1 MGRKNRREWG
11 KEVEIGKMRRWVRGI
26 AVAEGEDELPK
37 EASGKRSRRCTMSES
52 AWFPVQEQCGKGA
65 QAVNGHSANS
75 IILLV
80 AKFKTQQ
87 LWDCECYIQG
97 LIFILSLWG
106 RTFAY
111 KSVYRSVYKTINDSK
126 PGLKVTEQ
134 WPRACARE
142 FESDSSWQLFKFPR
156 EHWLSA
162 LYWRPG
168 HVRTHTRPLRAGRDS
183 QQSGRKVQNWGATV
197 SESGLVKWVKQSQSR
212 GFLLSWPWSLP
223 MPNGTFGMFALTAQ
237 SRARCPVIGAP
248 ALASD
253 RRFSWPLLSERTQ
266 RSRRACHPSVFPG
279 SERTSWP

>member
-11 KEVEIGKMRRWVRGI
+11 KEVEIGKMRGWVRGI
-26 AVAEGEDELPK
+26 AVAEGEGELPK
-37 EASGKRSRRCTMSES
+37 EASRKRSRRCTMSES

-65 QAVNGHSANS
+65 QAVDGHSANS

-111 KSVYRSVYKTINDSK
+111 KSVYRSVYKTINHSK

-183 QQSGRKVQNWGATV
+183 QQSWRKVQNWGATV
-197 SESGLVKWVKQSQSR
+197 SESGLVNV
-212 GFLLSWPWSLP
+212 
-223 MPNGTFGMFALTAQ
+223 
-237 SRARCPVIGAP
+237 
-248 ALASD
+248 
-253 RRFSWPLLSERTQ
+253 SEAEPEPRL
-266 RSRRACHPSVFPG
+266 PSVVALKPADAKWHVWNVC
-279 SERTSWP
+279 SDSSKSRTLSRQRRSCSCVWSAL